1 MFKNPLVVNGG
12 FILETL
18 ENSIFVSNTK
28 DMNYNNI
35 LTESRNAITYITIN
49 RPKQLNALNAET
61 ITELNTAILAAEKDK
76 LVRCII
82 ITGAE
87 NKAFIAGAD
96 IKEFASYSKKEGE
109 ELARKGQELLCDLVE
124 NCGTPSIAAINGFAL
139 GGGLELAMACHIR
152 IASRNAKM
160 GLPEVS
166 LGVIPGYGGTQR
178 LANLVGKGKAMEMI
192 TTAGMISAEDA
203 KSWGLINHLCAQE
216 ELLSIAEKIASKI
229 MRNSPMAITKAIK
242 AVNAGFKD
250 GVNGFEV
257 EKKEFG
263 NCFESEEF
271 KEGTKAFLEKRKA
284 NF

>member
-1 MFKNPLVVNGG
+1 MLKSPLSNSGL

-28 DMNYNNI
+28 EMNYNNI
-35 LTESRNAITYITIN
+35 LTESKNGITYITIN
-49 RPKQLNALNAET
+49 RPKQLNALNTET
-61 ITELNTAILAAEKDK
+61 IAELNTAVLAAEKDK

-82 ITGAE
+82 ITGSG

-152 IASRNAKM
+152 IASKNAKM

-166 LGVIPGYGGTQR
+166 LGIIPGYGGTQR

-192 TTAGMISAEDA
+192 ITSGIISVEEA
-203 KSWGLINHLCAQE
+203 KSGGLINHFCEEE
-216 ELLSIAEKIASKI
+216 ELLYFAERIASKI

-271 KEGTKAFLEKRKA
+271 KEGTAAFLEKRKA